1 MLEICTLGTGGT
13 MPIPNRALSS
23 VYVRCNGRSVLVD
36 CGEGT
41 QVEVQRLGWG
51 IRCIDAILISHYH
64 ADHCSGLPGMLL
76 ALTKSMR
83 TEPVHVYGP
92 VGLHQVVSGLCV
104 IAPQLSFPL
113 VLHEL
118 HGTEESFEMIG
129 LQITPLRLDHG
140 MPCLGYRFH
149 LPHPPRFQPETA
161 RQLGVPVALW
171 KTLQRGE
178 AVVHGGVTIQPE
190 QVLGAPRRGLTV
202 LVATDTRPVPAIVE
216 MGQGSDLM
224 ILEGMY
230 GADEKHPLALA
241 NHHML
246 FREAAELAR
255 RAGARRLALTH
266 FSTSVEDPLE
276 YLPLAQSVFPAC
288 ECAAD
293 GMTFTL
299 HFDRE

>member
-1 MLEICTLGTGGT
+1 M
-13 MPIPNRALSS
+13 
-23 VYVRCNGRSVLVD
+23 
-36 CGEGT
+36 
-41 QVEVQRLGWG
+41 
-51 IRCIDAILISHYH
+51 
-64 ADHCSGLPGMLL
+64 
-76 ALTKSMR
+76 
-83 TEPVHVYGP
+83 
-92 VGLHQVVSGLCV
+92 
-104 IAPQLSFPL
+104 
-113 VLHEL
+113 
-118 HGTEESFEMIG
+118 
-129 LQITPLRLDHG
+129 
-140 MPCLGYRFH
+140 
-149 LPHPPRFQPETA
+149 
-161 RQLGVPVALW
+161 
-171 KTLQRGE
+171 
-178 AVVHGGVTIQPE
+178 HGGVTIQPE

-230 GADEKHPLALA
+230 GAEEKHPLALA